1 MTGRVSVFLEASHE
15 VQAAKL
21 HAVGFSLT
29 HQRPDMHPMGNLIP
43 LYQLILLS
51 PLWLDWSYVL
61 ASNARLR
68 LQNNP

>member
-29 HQRPDMHPMGNLIP
+29 HQRPDLHPMGNLTL
-43 LYQLILLS
+43 LYQSILLS
-51 PLWLDWSYVL
+51 SLWLDWSYSL
-61 ASNARLR
+61 PSNARLR
-68 LQNNP
+68 LENNP